1 MVGSNFSSTC
11 PRGEIVTIVTRGIDL
26 AKNYRS
32 LGLLRKLGFLPTSAE
47 QQAQHQDEADELVM
61 VKPALG
67 AGDTA

>member
-1 MVGSNFSSTC
+1 M
-11 PRGEIVTIVTRGIDL
+11 TIVTRGIDL

-32 LGLLRKLGFLPTSAE
+32 LGLLRKLGFPPASAE